1 MGQKTDQRILR
12 IPLLK
17 KWDSQWFATGKKY
30 RKFLKEDIKIREYLN
45 ERLKNC
51 AVDSINIERS
61 SNSLRIIIN
70 TARPGLIIGRGGT
83 DIEKLK
89 KELKERFLDKK
100 TSLELNVKEVQ
111 KPSLSATIVM
121 EGIIDGLEKR
131 IPYRRVMKR
140 AISQVQKS
148 GALGVKVSLKGRL
161 DGVEIAR
168 KETLSWG
175 KMPAHTFR
183 ANIDYAKGEALTTY
197 GKIGVKVWIY
207 KGEVFSKEKKEED
220 KK

>member
-1 MGQKTDQRILR
+1 MGQKTNPKILR

-17 KWDSQWFATGKKY
+17 PWQSQWFASGKRY
-30 RKFLKEDIKIREYLN
+30 RDFLEQDIKIRDYLN
-45 ERLKNC
+45 KKLKNFS
-51 AVDSINIERS
+51 VDSISIERS

-89 KELKERFLDKK
+89 KELKEKFLDKK
-100 TSLELNVKEVQ
+100 ISLELNVKEVQ
-111 KPSLSATIVM
+111 KPSLSASIVM
-121 EGIIDGLEKR
+121 ENIIDGLEKR

-148 GALGVKVSLKGRL
+148 GALGVRVALKGRL

-168 KETLSWG
+168 KESLSWG
-175 KMPAHTFR
+175 RMPSHTFR
-183 ANIDYAKGEALTTY
+183 ADIDYARGAALTTY

-207 KGEVFSKEKKEED
+207 RGEVFQKENKK
-220 KK
+220 